1 MLFKKENKQAQST
14 ADKVAERHA
23 EIVDK
28 QREIEELQ
36 ADTQAIKER
45 TLDTTLSTSE
55 IVDLNRQI
63 MENEATI
70 KTLNNRLPL
79 LMMNTTQARETLTKI
94 KHEETLASQEAY
106 NEAMVAMKTFYDK
119 AYQYKEI
126 ALSDEQRVRS
136 IAKSVNG
143 ITVQTSDDRLNAY
156 DILPNILLPGI
167 WFTAQQLKQ
176 NHDF

>member
-94 KHEETLASQEAY
+94 KHEETLVSQEAY
-106 NEAMVAMKTFYDK
+106 KQAMAAMRGFYEK
-119 AYQYKEI
+119 ANMYREV

-136 IAKSVNG
+136 IAQGVNDV
-143 ITVQTSDDRLNAY
+143 TVQTSDDRLNAY

-167 WFTAQQLKQ
+167 WSTAKQLKQ
-176 NHDF
+176 NYDF